1 MSESSVTLWL
11 FDYGSFCRC
20 FQDQPESQNLIVRLR
35 KYIERK
41 DLTLL
46 GTDDS

>member
-11 FDYGSFCRC
+11 FDYSSFCRC